1 MIIGLD
7 EHEKIKALYQDELV
21 PMAEI
26 AKMFGVTR
34 QGIYKVLK
42 KVGVD
47 TSKKGGIEIPCTTC
61 GEIVVKP
68 RCQVRVR
75 NNLFC
80 SSKCY
85 YEFVNRDGEYSYSRQ
100 GQRLGRKVVSR
111 YHLLS
116 PEEIVHHEDKN
127 CKNNTLGNLRVF
139 ASQSDHIRY
148 HRGFDIKPVWSGVDI
163 LNKRKQKKI

>member
-1 MIIGLD
+1 MVISPD
-7 EHEKIKALYQDELV
+7 EYETIKTLYEDELV
-21 PMAEI
+21 TMVDLAERY
-26 AKMFGVTR
+26 GVTR

-42 KVGVD
+42 KAGVD

-80 SSKCY
+80 SSRCY
-85 YEFVNRDGEYSYSRQ
+85 YEFVNRDGKYTYSRQ

-116 PEEIVHHEDKN
+116 PDEIVHHEDKN
-127 CKNNTLGNLRVF
+127 CKNNTLANLKVF
-139 ASQSDHIRY
+139 AGQSDHIRY
-148 HRGFDIKPVWSGVDI
+148 HRGFDVVPVWSGVDI
-163 LNKRKQKKI
+163 IAKRLKK